1 MKAERDRGNA
11 TEGGRCWRSG
21 HMLFCAA
28 LDKVAR
34 SPKMPGQA
42 QGRHVASIFEQ
53 REVGRLPTVGGEE
66 GNPRLI

>member
-1 MKAERDRGNA
+1 MEPKV
-11 TEGGRCWRSG
+11 GGVGGLSG
-21 HMLFCAA
+21 SYVVLCCVRQGR
-28 LDKVAR
+28 KVAR

-66 GNPRLI
+66 GNGNPPRHF

>member
-1 MKAERDRGNA
+1 
-11 TEGGRCWRSG
+11 
-21 HMLFCAA
+21 MLFCAA

-66 GNPRLI
+66 GNGNPPRHF